1 MNVLKGAV
9 TVYLVVLALELMFAW
24 PAGVLTSRRSFV
36 RLLAWPV
43 VAAWNICYIL
53 FCLVVPEDDED
64 EVPLEGDGGSKG
76 EF

>member
-9 TVYLVVLALELMFAW
+9 AVYLVVLALELMFAW
-24 PAGVLTSRRSFV
+24 PAGILTSKRAFV

-43 VAAWNICYIL
+43 VVVWDIYYAL

-64 EVPLEGDGGSKG
+64 DVPLEGDG
-76 EF
+76 E